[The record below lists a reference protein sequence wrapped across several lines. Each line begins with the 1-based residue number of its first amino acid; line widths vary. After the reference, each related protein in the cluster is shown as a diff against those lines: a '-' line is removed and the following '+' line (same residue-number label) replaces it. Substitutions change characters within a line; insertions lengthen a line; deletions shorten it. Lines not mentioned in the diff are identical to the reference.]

1 MIEIPKESRKAVN
14 QNPNTMIIYGL
25 PKAGKTAITSYLK
38 DHLIVELESGGA
50 DYIDGRIVEIK
61 KATHFDEL
69 LEQMRTSEEKVCNYL
84 IIDTITRLDEY
95 SEIVG
100 TYLYMNKSVG
110 SKFNWKTESDEN
122 IVINTGVRLK
132 HTDAEFETVH
142 ELPNGYGYQYSR
154 QIMNNWYSALAEL
167 VALGKVKHI
176 ILLAH
181 VKDKFLES
189 KTGELVTSIELNLT
203 GKVKGIYSSKV
214 DAIAYFVREGD
225 KGYLSFENKD
235 KVICGGRCEHLQG
248 EILISEKNGKSLK
261 THWDKIYI

>member
-1 MIEIPKESRKAVN
+1 MEIPTEKRKAISV
-14 QNPNTMIIYGL
+14 NPNMMIIYGL
-25 PKAGKTAITSYLK
+25 PKVGKTSICAGLEN
-38 DHLIVELESGGA
+38 HLIAELESGGA
-50 DYIDGRIVEIK
+50 DYVDARVMEIN
-61 KATHFDEL
+61 KATHFNDL
-69 LEQMRTSEEKVCNYL
+69 LKEIKSSDTQVCDYL
-84 IIDTITRLDEY
+84 VVDTITRLDEY

-110 SKFNWKTESDEN
+110 SKFNWASESDEN
-122 IVINTGVRLK
+122 IIIKTGKRLR
-132 HTDAEFETVH
+132 HTDPEFETVH
-142 ELPNGYGYQYSR
+142 EIPNGYGYQYSR

-214 DAIAYFVREGD
+214 DAIAYFVRKGD

-235 KVICGGRCEHLQG
+235 KVICGGRCDHLQG
-248 EILISEKNGKSLK
+248 KILISEKNGKSLK